1 MAKSKP
7 CTEQSAALSLPKG
20 RSIKNST
27 ELLFDTIFDAMHE
40 KKAEDILLLDLTKI
54 KGANFDYFIITH
66 GNSTTQVNAIAE
78 EIRRKVKT
86 ILRMNP
92 THAEGFQNSEWILLD
107 YLDVVVHVFQQ
118 EIREH
123 YQLENLWADAVIT
136 PIIEEIPVKKA
147 KSERHTREGGNPPKT
162 KGLRNKPAM
171 TAQKDTTKK
180 VAKKEPIKKSTK
192 NNERKPSKSTKS
204 TAKPATKPKSKST
217 KSATK
222 KA

>member
-1 MAKSKP
+1 MAKSK
-7 CTEQSAALSLPKG
+7 L
-20 RSIKNST
+20 RNST
-27 ELLFDTIFDAMHE
+27 ELLFDNIFDAMHE

-86 ILRMNP
+86 VLRMNP
-92 THAEGFQNSEWILLD
+92 AHAEGFANSEWILLD

-118 EIREH
+118 EVREH

-136 PIIEEIPVKKA
+136 PIVEEVPIKKATVKKESVA
-147 KSERHTREGGNPPKT
+147 KKSIKKDNTRK
-162 KGLRNKPAM
+162 L
-171 TAQKDTTKK
+171 
-180 VAKKEPIKKSTK
+180 AKKEPVKKSTK
-192 NNERKPSKSTKS
+192 NNERKSSKSTTKPATKSKPKSTKS
-204 TAKPATKPKSKST
+204 T
-217 KSATK
+217 TK